1 MNSKRRGNECPIQFL
16 ESLSYFSPIH
26 LLAGYGKLATARLR
40 TIILPT
46 VDSYLALIVRC
57 MDSVSYTHLRAHET

>member
-1 MNSKRRGNECPIQFL
+1 MPY
-16 ESLSYFSPIH
+16 SLSEIIVLFLPIH
-26 LLAGYGKLATARLR
+26 LLAGYGKPVTVQLR

-57 MDSVSYTHLRAHET
+57 TDLPLRRF

>member
-16 ESLSYFSPIH
+16 KSSSYFLPIH

-46 VDSYLALIVRC
+46 VASYLAIIVRC
-57 MDSVSYTHLRAHET
+57 TDLPLQRF